1 MENDF
6 RDHRLI
12 LHLNWKFALHNNF
25 DWVVCCAYVR
35 LDLFTCVQIS
45 VTLVTTCAHITGGGY
60 TRTGYQQT
68 IQKAKV
74 NVQEMCFKNN
84 KSYRPADCFEI
95 ATTVNQKVV
104 YKRKIRA

>member
-45 VTLVTTCAHITGGGY
+45 VTLVTTCAHITGGGLHKDGLSANY
-60 TRTGYQQT
+60 TEGESERTR
-68 IQKAKV
+68 
-74 NVQEMCFKNN
+74 NVL
-84 KSYRPADCFEI
+84 
-95 ATTVNQKVV
+95 
-104 YKRKIRA
+104 